1 MKENPSYVTEEE
13 AIYSS
18 VKKGDLETL
27 KVFITTRTSDQ
38 NPIVFEWGSGA
49 KSTVLDIAAYYNH
62 LKIIVWYKDVLGF
75 SDINPKDNKGNT
87 PLSQA
92 IGQRQID
99 VVKFYIKNGYKASS
113 KILSQSINSHLATMQ
128 PHEYS
133 HKVISLK
140 FLILQINLELKK
152 KV

>member
-1 MKENPSYVTEEE
+1 MLN
-13 AIYSS
+13 IIQ
-18 VKKGDLETL
+18 KGDLETL
-27 KVFITTRTSDQ
+27 KELLKTKEDK
-38 NPIVFEWGSGA
+38 NPVIFSYNAGEF
-49 KSTVLDIAAYYNH
+49 TVLHIAAYFGH
-62 LKIIVWYKDVLGF
+62 LNITIWYKDVLGF

-133 HKVISLK
+133 HKDISLK

-152 KV
+152 RVR

>member
-1 MKENPSYVTEEE
+1 MLN
-13 AIYSS
+13 IIQ
-18 VKKGDLETL
+18 KGDLETL
-27 KVFITTRTSDQ
+27 KVLLKTKEEK
-38 NPIVFEWGSGA
+38 NPIIISDNSLGEL
-49 KSTVLDIAAYYNH
+49 TVLHIAASFGH
-62 LKIIVWYKDVLGF
+62 LNITIWYQNDLGF

-99 VVKFYIKNGYKASS
+99 VVKYYIKNGYQASS
-113 KILSQSINSHLATMQ
+113 KILLQSINSHLCLATMQ